1 MLAVSVFRSDTKAEN
16 FHGLVR
22 MSASAGQ
29 SRPDNEQQHRSKSGS
44 SIWSAVAATFL
55 LTALGTLWLELP
67 DDFLA
72 RRDQTRDGD
81 VGPLPLLQVS
91 GPALSPDPAPGPI
104 RPPHMIR
111 VEVNPPGRS
120 PSRIA
125 CDHQWKL
132 HPVGSTE
139 QLGGGDSLPAT
150 EVRPGK
156 VGIRIGDK
164 EYPVTRLELE
174 PVEDRPAI
182 WVGEHQFRG
191 KVRIYRRSPTRLTF
205 VNVLEIEDYIAS
217 VVDGEMPAAFP
228 DAAREAQ
235 AIVARSYALYQ
246 QSTIGRRRLFDVYA
260 STRSQKYLGYQY
272 RTSSGR
278 RLAGESK
285 AGRAIADNT
294 KGIIAVSDGRLFCT
308 YYSAVC
314 GGHTARGT
322 MYFADADPML
332 RSLPCD
338 WCREAKL
345 YRWSRSVELSKFDQ
359 IVKRVVG
366 KGAST
371 WSGTQE
377 VETVDSEGVTQVTVS
392 DGNQSFTFGGDRLRT
407 AIGASTMP
415 SSTFELELKS
425 DSIAITGRG
434 HGHGVGLCQWGA
446 RGQALQGRS
455 AARIVGYYYP
465 RCQLRRLDYTR

>member
-1 MLAVSVFRSDTKAEN
+1 
-16 FHGLVR
+16 

-29 SRPDNEQQHRSKSGS
+29 LRPDNEQQHRSKSGS
-44 SIWSAVAATFL
+44 SIWSAVAVTFL
-55 LTALGTLWLELP
+55 LTSLGTLWLELP
-67 DDFLA
+67 DDFMA
-72 RRDQTRDGD
+72 RRDRTRDGD

-91 GPALSPDPAPGPI
+91 GPALSPNPANDPV
-104 RPPHMIR
+104 RPPHTIR
-111 VEVNPPGRS
+111 VEVTPPGRS
-120 PSRIA
+120 STTIA
-125 CDHQWKL
+125 CDHPWRL
-132 HPVGSTE
+132 HPIGSAR
-139 QLGGGDSLPAT
+139 QLDRGDSLPAV
-150 EVRPGK
+150 EVQPGK
-156 VGIRIGDK
+156 VGIRIGDT

-182 WVGEHQFRG
+182 WVGDHQFRG
-191 KVRIYRRSPTRLTF
+191 TVRIYRRSPTRLTF

-246 QSTIGRRRLFDVYA
+246 QSTIGRRRTFDVYS

-285 AGRAIADNT
+285 AGRTISDNT
-294 KGIIAVSDGRLFCT
+294 RGIIAVSDGQLFCT

-338 WCREAKL
+338 WCRDAKL
-345 YRWSRSVELSKFDQ
+345 YRWSRTVELSKFDRV
-359 IVKRVVG
+359 VKRVVG
-366 KGAST
+366 KAAST
-371 WSGTQE
+371 WTRTQR
-377 VETVDSEGVTQVTVS
+377 VETVESEGGTRITVS
-392 DGNQSFTFGGDRLRT
+392 DGDHSFSFGGDRLRT
-407 AIGASTMP
+407 ALGASTLP
-415 SSTFELELKS
+415 SSTFELELQS
-425 DSIAITGRG
+425 DSIAIEGRG

-455 AARIVGYYYP
+455 AARIVSYYYP
-465 RCQLRRLDYTR
+465 RCQLMRLDYTR